1 MRVMRIWIGIFILF
15 FVGGDVCAKDGKNAL
30 SLFQQSCIKCHGK
43 DGKVKGKVNL
53 LKIRNTADLTADL
66 EELQTL
72 IEVLDTREMPPE
84 KEPELKPEVRAAAM
98 KELRELLHE
107 AALAEQGFA
116 PTPIRRMNR
125 LQYNNTVQDLFGL
138 KVSVFPLPE
147 KMMRDRNGYFNNAL
161 KGKEKK
167 MPETVTISSRPLGK
181 SGLIE
186 PRLAGVGPFPKD
198 PRAEHGFDNRGD
210 HLSLSPFLMEAFFKL
225 SRRIVQ
231 SPNFDGRNVGI
242 WKSFFVLPEGAQPK
256 SVVRNRLRGFMTR
269 AFRRPVSDDVLN
281 RYTQHVHRQLNAGM
295 DFTSAMKEAASA
307 VLASPRFLYL
317 YDQPTASEKI
327 KPLDSYDLATRLSF
341 FLWGSIPDEEL
352 LQLAENEKLAE
363 PQVLKAQVNR
373 MLADPK
379 LKRFCDSF
387 PSQWLQLDRIIS
399 SVPDKQKYSDFY
411 YAAPDYRT
419 TMDMMMEPLLLF
431 ETVLIENRSILEF
444 IDSDYAYR
452 SGRLRSWYGQKGA
465 GKAGG
470 PVTLQF
476 TRQPVTDRR
485 QGGVI
490 TTAAVMTMTSGPDE
504 TKPITRGAWIAGV
517 IFNAP
522 PEPPPA
528 NVPPL
533 SEAKDSDKSLTL
545 RERFAEHRENATCA
559 GCHAKLDPLGFAL
572 ENFDPV
578 GRWRDGYENGHKV
591 DASGVLFR
599 KHKFNTVVEFKD
611 AILSEKDRFTRAFAG
626 HMLSFALGRGLAPSD
641 VPALDQITEKTVA
654 SGYQLQTL
662 IHEVVYSA
670 PFVSR
675 PRVKTASANPLKHG
689 TKEPR

>member
-1 MRVMRIWIGIFILF
+1 MRFWIGIFTLF
-15 FVGGDVCAKDGKNAL
+15 FVGSDVCAREGKDTL
-30 SLFQQSCIKCHGK
+30 SLFQQNCVKCHGE
-43 DGKVKGKVNL
+43 DGKVKGKLDL
-53 LKIRNTADLTADL
+53 LKIRNAQDLVSDL
-66 EELQTL
+66 ERLQTI

-84 KEPELKPEVRAAAM
+84 KEPELKDEVRKAVI
-98 KELRELLHE
+98 KELRGLLHSSVSD
-107 AALAEQGFA
+107 AQGFM
-116 PTPIRRMNR
+116 PVPIRRMNR
-125 LQYNNTVQDLFGL
+125 LQYNNAVQDLFGL

-147 KMMRDRNGYFNNAL
+147 KMMRDRNGYFAKAL
-161 KGKEKK
+161 KSKEKK
-167 MPETVTISSRPLGK
+167 MPETVMISSRPLGK

-231 SPNFDGRNVGI
+231 SPNFDGRTVGI
-242 WKSFFVLPEGAQPK
+242 WKEFFVLPEGTQSK
-256 SVVRNRLRGFMTR
+256 SVVRDRLRGFMTR
-269 AFRRPVSDDVLN
+269 AFRRPVPEEVLN
-281 RYTQHVHRQLNAGM
+281 RYTQYVNRQLDTGM
-295 DFTSAMKEAASA
+295 DFTAAMKEAASA

-317 YDQPTASEKI
+317 YDQSTASEQI
-327 KPLDSYDLATRLSF
+327 KPLDSYDLASRLSF

-352 LQLAENEKLAE
+352 LQLANKGELSE

-373 MLADPK
+373 MLVDPK
-379 LKRFCDSF
+379 VKRFCDSF
-387 PSQWLQLDRIIS
+387 PAQWLQLDRIIS
-399 SVPDKQKYSDFY
+399 SVPDKEKYPNFY

-452 SGRLRSWYGQKGA
+452 SGRLRKWYGDKSI
-465 GKAGG
+465 GKITG

-476 TRQPVTDRR
+476 TRQPVIDRR

-490 TTAAVMTMTSGPDE
+490 TSAAVMTMTSGPDE

-528 NVPPL
+528 DVPPL
-533 SEAKDSDKSLTL
+533 SEPKDSDKNLTL

-578 GRWRDGYENGHKV
+578 GQWRDNYENGRKV

-599 KHKFNTVVEFKD
+599 KHQFKGVVEFKD

-626 HMLSFALGRGLAPSD
+626 HMLSFALGRGLAPTD
-641 VPALDQITEKTVA
+641 ALALDQITKKTVA

-662 IHEVVYSA
+662 IHEVVQSA
-670 PFVSR
+670 PFISR
-675 PRVKTASANPLKHG
+675 PRVKTASANTHKHG
-689 TKEPR
+689 IKKTP